1 MLFHIIIGINDS
13 IFIASMYVSTT
24 LHYMQRFLIL
34 QCFTDLAWL
43 HCTICWH
50 CVAALVNMHT
60 TRPSVY
66 MRHSQAWHTY
76 RYGPAM
82 AEMLI
87 MSSIPGQLL
96 LVPRSGTILGGTPVR
111 VFGPCVQEPTKIK
124 CVFDTKEVEGKYYP
138 AQGQFVC
145 VTPRFQKSGRVN
157 FTLTFTSNTGEKQT
171 HSSIFSVGKWIHLLN
186 HNGIISWVRHQ

>member
-50 CVAALVNMHT
+50 CVAVLVNMHT
-60 TRPSVY
+60 
-66 MRHSQAWHTY
+66 Y
-76 RYGPAM
+76 RYHPAM
-82 AEMLI
+82 AEILI
-87 MSSIPGQLL
+87 IASNLGRLL

-111 VFGPCVQEPTKIK
+111 VFGPCAQKPEDIK

-145 VTPRFQKSGRVN
+145 VTPRFQKTGRVN